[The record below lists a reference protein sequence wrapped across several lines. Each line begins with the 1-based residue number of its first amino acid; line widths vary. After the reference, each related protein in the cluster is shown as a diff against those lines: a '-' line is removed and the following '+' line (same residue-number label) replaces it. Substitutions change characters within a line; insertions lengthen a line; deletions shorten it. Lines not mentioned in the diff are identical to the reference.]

1 MGYTHVLLS
10 VGEEASPAEPEPE
23 PEPGAGTAP
32 VEWSVH
38 VAPAIWTA
46 DAQQLSEDQSR
57 ELRAVIASWGRN
69 GPPEGATM
77 IIGGRLV
84 QQFETAK
91 GIVIKFV
98 SRRNGDRGQDV
109 FITRVVPSPAHR

>member
-1 MGYTHVLLS
+1 M
-10 VGEEASPAEPEPE
+10 
-23 PEPGAGTAP
+23 
-32 VEWSVH
+32 EWSVH
-38 VAPAIWTA
+38 VAPAIWAA

-57 ELRAVIASWGRN
+57 ELRAVIASWGEN
-69 GPPEGATM
+69 GPPEGATT

-98 SRRNGDRGQDV
+98 SRRNGERGNDV
-109 FITRVVPSPAHR
+109 FITRVVLCSAHR